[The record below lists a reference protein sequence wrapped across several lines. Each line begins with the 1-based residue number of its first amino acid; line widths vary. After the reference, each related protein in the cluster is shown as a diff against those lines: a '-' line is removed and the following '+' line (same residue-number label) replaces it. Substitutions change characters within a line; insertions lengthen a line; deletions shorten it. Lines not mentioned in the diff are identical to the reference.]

1 MDEPTPA
8 PTAEEPAGP
17 HGPHHDHLAHRLRER
32 AHRAFWA
39 VPRGPHAVLLVICMV
54 LGFAL
59 VTQVRSQRQD
69 PIDSLS
75 EQDLVVLLDELTTQE
90 RGLRTRRTDLQDRL
104 SALQNAASQQE
115 ARDEAAQN
123 ARVQAEINAGTVAVH
138 GPGVVMRISD
148 PAGALTTAQFVMTLG
163 ELRNAGAEAIELNG
177 NRLSTRSSFTSADGR
192 ISVDGAAIDPPYEW
206 KVIGSS
212 QTISTALEIQAGSAS
227 QMRAKGAVVSID
239 PVDDV
244 VIDSLAVP
252 LSPQYASFG

>member
-1 MDEPTPA
+1 
-8 PTAEEPAGP
+8 
-17 HGPHHDHLAHRLRER
+17 
-32 AHRAFWA
+32 
-39 VPRGPHAVLLVICMV
+39 
-54 LGFAL
+54 
-59 VTQVRSQRQD
+59 
-69 PIDSLS
+69 
-75 EQDLVVLLDELTTQE
+75 
-90 RGLRTRRTDLQDRL
+90 
-104 SALQNAASQQE
+104 
-115 ARDEAAQN
+115 
-123 ARVQAEINAGTVAVH
+123 
-138 GPGVVMRISD
+138 MRISD

-192 ISVDGAAIDPPYEW
+192 ISVDGTAIDPPYEW
-206 KVIGSS
+206 KAIGSS

>member
-1 MDEPTPA
+1 MSSPVIE
-8 PTAEEPAGP
+8 
-17 HGPHHDHLAHRLRER
+17 PHHDGRDRGGPLLPRIGR
-32 AHRAFWA
+32 AVFAAPRAMH
-39 VPRGPHAVLLVICMV
+39 VLLLVICLV

-59 VTQVRSQRQD
+59 VTQVRAQRSD
-69 PIDSLS
+69 PLDSLS
-75 EQDLVVLLDELTTQE
+75 QDELVVLLSELNAQE
-90 RGLRTRRTDLQDRL
+90 DSLRKERSSLQSQVAEL
-104 SALQNAASQQE
+104 ENAASEQE
-115 ARDEAAQN
+115 AAAEAARKADQQ
-123 ARVQAEINAGTVAVH
+123 ARINAGTVAVH
-138 GPGVVMRISD
+138 GSGVIMRISD
-148 PAGALTTAQFVMTLG
+148 PSGALTAAQFVMTLG

-177 NRLSTRSSFTSADGR
+177 HRLSTRSSFTSADGR
-192 ISVDGAAIDPPYEW
+192 ISVDGTAIDPPYEW

>member
-1 MDEPTPA
+1 MTMDEPTPTPEA
-8 PTAEEPAGP
+8 PAGP
-17 HGPHHDHLAHRLRER
+17 HDPHDHLAHRLWER
-32 AHRAFWA
+32 AYRAFWA
-39 VPRGPHAVLLVICMV
+39 VPRGLHAVLLVICMV

-90 RGLRTRRTDLQDRL
+90 RGLRTRRADLQDRL

-115 ARDEAAQN
+115 ARDQAAQN
-123 ARVQAEINAGTVAVH
+123 AQLQAEINAGTVAVH
-138 GPGVVMRISD
+138 GPGVIMRISD

-192 ISVDGAAIDPPYEW
+192 ISVDGTAIDPPYEW
-206 KVIGSS
+206 KAIGSS

>member
-1 MDEPTPA
+1 M
-8 PTAEEPAGP
+8 
-17 HGPHHDHLAHRLRER
+17 
-32 AHRAFWA
+32 
-39 VPRGPHAVLLVICMV
+39 
-54 LGFAL
+54 
-59 VTQVRSQRQD
+59 
-69 PIDSLS
+69 
-75 EQDLVVLLDELTTQE
+75 
-90 RGLRTRRTDLQDRL
+90 
-104 SALQNAASQQE
+104 
-115 ARDEAAQN
+115 
-123 ARVQAEINAGTVAVH
+123 QAEINAGTVAVH

-192 ISVDGAAIDPPYEW
+192 ISVDGTAIDPPYEW
-206 KVIGSS
+206 KAIGSS